1 MQSQSNN
8 WFGLPKMLFWGYI
21 AVAIFMSGDGFEMAF
36 LSKHITDL
44 GFTPAQSALV
54 FTVYGLAAAIAAWSS
69 GVVAE
74 IITPQKAMK
83 IGFCVWVV
91 MHVLFMEFGL
101 GLKNYPMMLLF

>member
-69 GVVAE
+69 STLRYSTVLSPKVTRFSPLVSA
-74 IITPQKAMK
+74 ASSASR
-83 IGFCVWVV
+83 CAWV
-91 MHVLFMEFGL
+91 
-101 GLKNYPMMLLF
+101 